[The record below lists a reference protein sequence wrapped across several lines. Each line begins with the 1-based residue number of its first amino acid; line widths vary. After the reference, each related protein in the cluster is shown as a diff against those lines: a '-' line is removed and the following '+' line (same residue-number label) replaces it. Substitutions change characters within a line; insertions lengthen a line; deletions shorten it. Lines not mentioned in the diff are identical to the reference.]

1 MLNKQKENIIDLKL
15 LSKVMS
21 FVKPYKLIFFCSI
34 LFSISLGLLSISRP
48 IIIEYTVDNFI
59 LGRDPEM
66 LFKYTLI
73 MVGLLFLESFFQ
85 FLFMYLANWI
95 GQSVIKDIREKLYD
109 KILSFQL
116 KYFDKTPIGALVTR
130 TVSDIETISEIFSH
144 GILVIFSDL
153 FKIAII
159 VVWMFYK
166 DPFLSMIS
174 LAIFPL
180 LIIAT
185 KYFQRAMKS
194 AFEDERTA
202 ISKLNTFVQEHIS
215 GMKIVQI
222 FNRENEEYNRFTS
235 VNASFRQATIKAIW
249 HFSIFLPIIEIM
261 SAISLG
267 AMVWYGGLDI
277 LLGGKVT
284 LGLMM
289 AFILLINMLFRPIR
303 HLADRINVIQR
314 GVVASKR
321 VFKILDTDEALLSG
335 ENIQIDRVKGQ
346 VKFDKVYFSYV
357 DGEQV
362 LKDINFEIQSGKT
375 LALVG
380 ATGSGKSSII
390 NLLLRFYHPDSGN
403 IFLDGKDIFSID
415 IKSLRSNLALV
426 LQDVFLFS
434 ESIYKN
440 IVLDK
445 NISIDEVRSAA
456 KVIGLED
463 FIEKLPGGYYYNVR
477 ERGVMLSAGQ
487 RQLIAF
493 LRAYICNPSVLILDE
508 ATSSIDVKTEYLIQR
523 AITKLTQGRT
533 SIIIAHRLS
542 TIKSADEILVIDNG
556 HIIESGTH
564 LQLIEKNGYYRK
576 LFDTQLS
583 K

>member
-85 FLFMYLANWI
+85 FLFMYFANWI

-289 AFILLINMLFRPIR
+289 AFILLINMLFRPVR

-335 ENIQIDRVKGQ
+335 ENIQIERVKGQ

-403 IFLDGKDIFSID
+403 IFLDGKDICSID

-564 LQLIEKNGYYRK
+564 LQLIDRNGYYRK
-576 LFDTQLS
+576 LFDTQLT